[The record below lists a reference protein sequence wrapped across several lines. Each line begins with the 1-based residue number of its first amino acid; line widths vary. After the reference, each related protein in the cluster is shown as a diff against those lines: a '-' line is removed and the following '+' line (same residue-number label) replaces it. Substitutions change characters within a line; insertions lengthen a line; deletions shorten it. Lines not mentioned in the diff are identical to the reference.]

1 MAFLRNTW
9 YVATW
14 AQELERGKLL
24 ARRFLN
30 EPIVLFRKRD
40 NSIAALEDVCPHRY
54 APLSMGK
61 IVDGDRVQCA
71 YHGLE
76 FDGSGHCVHNPHGA
90 GRIPA
95 AARTRSY
102 PACEKHSL
110 IWIWMGDAGAADPA
124 TIPDFSFL
132 DPDSGRSV
140 SKRDWLLMDAGY
152 ELIVD
157 NLLDLSH
164 VSYLHDGIL
173 GSVETVKADIKLEQ
187 KGTTLTVRRWSP
199 NCPVPGFFDLMFKR
213 DGSRVDMWQDIRWD
227 QPGCLMND
235 VGVTSPGTPRDEGTG
250 IFGMHFLTPET
261 ETTTWYHFAAVRQN
275 PRSWGEPLDT
285 EIQQKIADLRRYA
298 FEQQDQAMIRAQQKV
313 LSGNGGKFNPVM
325 LEIDVGPTRYRRI
338 MDELIR
344 NEQRRVAA
352 E

>member
-9 YVATW
+9 YVAAW
-14 AQELERGKLL
+14 AQDLAPGKLL

-30 EPIVLFRKRD
+30 EPVVLFRKQD
-40 NSIAALEDVCPHRY
+40 SSVAALEDVCPHRY
-54 APLSMGK
+54 APLSLGK
-61 IVDGDRVQCA
+61 IVEGNRVQCA

-76 FDGSGHCVHNPHGA
+76 FDGSGRCVFNPHGA

-102 PACEKHSL
+102 ATYEKHSL

-124 TIPDFSFL
+124 AIPDFQFL

-173 GSVETVKADIKLEQ
+173 GSAETVQAEIKLEQ
-187 KGTTLTVRRWSP
+187 KGTTVTVRRWSP
-199 NCPVPGFFDLMFKR
+199 DCPVPGFFDLMFKR
-213 DGSRVDMWQDIRWD
+213 DGGRVDMWQDIRWD

-235 VGVTSPGTPRDEGTG
+235 VGVTDRGAPRTDGTG
-250 IFGMHFLTPET
+250 VFGMHFLTPET
-261 ETTTWYHFAAVRQN
+261 ETSTWYHFAAVRQN

-285 EIQQKIADLRRYA
+285 EIQQRIADLRRYA
-298 FEQQDQAMIRAQQKV
+298 FEQQDQAMIRAQQQI
-313 LSGNGGKFNPVM
+313 LLRNGGKFNPVM
-325 LEIDVGPTRYRRI
+325 LEIDAGPTRYRRI

-344 NEQRRVAA
+344 QEQQQAAA